1 MVGGTL
7 YVHDLAGPWEW
18 SQIVDLGDA
27 AIASPAMRAAGER
40 VVPRHKPHMVLPSPD
55 QAYVAVTYTGDK
67 FVHILDASTKEVVVS
82 LDARRPAAGVVGGAM
97 HAGAWH
103 GNEHFIIVDMTGSV
117 NDVAGGALH
126 KYQVDVANGVSYHKA
141 SLAIGLSASDRGTTA
156 TKPIAMGGNA
166 IGAYADLYFV
176 TDAKGAGS
184 IINGTSMTVVRNL
197 PLADF
202 GACTGGGLWI
212 VPHPEISEVV
222 IAQYGTVGGTQC
234 LYQVNLKSLTIT
246 KTYALPTAADDA
258 HGIAFCRAS
267 TGGHFLVNTNRAS
280 ATLDVLDYETGRV
293 ALRRGC
299 RLCLHDAFHRPPPQA
314 PSYHATPIARLFP
327 PECLRT
333 PQSSPLP
340 KTPTPQGG
348 RRRLFRP
355 QRPILLEG
363 APAGRDLFAPGRR
376 V

>member
-1 MVGGTL
+1 VHAVLSPPPHTFGAPATHTCRVRSTII
-7 YVHDLAGPWEW
+7 YVFLRG
-18 SQIVDLGDA
+18 S
-27 AIASPAMRAAGER
+27 
-40 VVPRHKPHMVLPSPD
+40 
-55 QAYVAVTYTGDK
+55 TGDK

-126 KYQVDVANGVSYHKA
+126 KYQIDVANGVSYHKA

-212 VPHPEISEVV
+212 VPHPENSEVV

-234 LYQVNLKSLTIT
+234 LYQVRPSSL
-246 KTYALPTAADDA
+246 
-258 HGIAFCRAS
+258 IAS
-267 TGGHFLVNTNRAS
+267 
-280 ATLDVLDYETGRV
+280 
-293 ALRRGC
+293 
-299 RLCLHDAFHRPPPQA
+299 
-314 PSYHATPIARLFP
+314 
-327 PECLRT
+327 
-333 PQSSPLP
+333 
-340 KTPTPQGG
+340 
-348 RRRLFRP
+348 
-355 QRPILLEG
+355 
-363 APAGRDLFAPGRR
+363 
-376 V
+376 